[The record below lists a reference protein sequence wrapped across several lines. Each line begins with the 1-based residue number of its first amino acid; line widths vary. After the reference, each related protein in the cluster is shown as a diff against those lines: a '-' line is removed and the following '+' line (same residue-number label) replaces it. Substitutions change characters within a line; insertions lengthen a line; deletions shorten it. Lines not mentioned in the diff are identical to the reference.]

1 MCYCMGLCVHACV
14 CVCVCVSVCVCVCV
28 RVYAC
33 VCVSAL
39 NRVADHPEKVSV
51 YSTLVGLLN
60 AKQSKIGEEVRTATP
75 WMSCWKY

>member
-1 MCYCMGLCVHACV
+1 MHVCVSVCVCLYVCV
-14 CVCVCVSVCVCVCV
+14 CVCVCVH
-28 RVYAC
+28 